1 MIDIVLEVLSFFF
14 AIALIPILHET
25 FHTFAPPW
33 LKKILAVACVLLSIG
48 LLSMVFEPN
57 PTFQTAGEIERLVH
71 RAIDVFMFIASIV
84 LFMQAVVLWFDTP
97 TKEMPPLTE
106 QQPHLTFEIKR

>member
-1 MIDIVLEVLSFFF
+1 MNDIVLGVLSLFST
-14 AIALIPILHET
+14 ALIPMLHET

-33 LKKILAVACVLLSIG
+33 LKKIMAVVCVLLSIG

-84 LFMQAVVLWFDTP
+84 LFIEAVTLWFDTS

>member
-1 MIDIVLEVLSFFF
+1 MNDIVLEVLSLFS
-14 AIALIPILHET
+14 IALIPMLHET

-33 LKKILAVACVLLSIG
+33 LKKIMAVVCVLLSIG
-48 LLSMVFEPN
+48 VLSMVFEPN
-57 PTFQTAGEIERLVH
+57 PNLRVAGEFERLVH
-71 RAIDVFMFIASIV
+71 TVIDVFMFIASIV
-84 LFMQAVVLWFDTP
+84 LFIEAVTLWFDTS

>member
-1 MIDIVLEVLSFFF
+1 MNDIVLEVMSFFF
-14 AIALIPILHET
+14 AIALIPMLHET

-33 LKKILAVACVLLSIG
+33 LKKIMAVVCVLLSIG

-57 PTFQTAGEIERLVH
+57 PATAGEIERLVH

-84 LFMQAVVLWFDTP
+84 LFIEAVLLWFDTP
-97 TKEMPPLTE
+97 TKEMPPSNE

>member
-57 PTFQTAGEIERLVH
+57 PTFHTAGEIERLVH

-84 LFMQAVVLWFDTP
+84 LFIEAVLLWFDTP
-97 TKEMPPLTE
+97 TKEMPPSNE

>member
-1 MIDIVLEVLSFFF
+1 MNDIVLEVPSLFS
-14 AIALIPILHET
+14 IALIPMLHET

-33 LKKILAVACVLLSIG
+33 LKKIMAVVCVLLSIG

-57 PTFQTAGEIERLVH
+57 PTFHTAGEFERLVH
-71 RAIDVFMFIASIV
+71 RAIDGFMFIASIV
-84 LFMQAVVLWFDTP
+84 LFIEAVTLWFDTS